1 MLIMFIP
8 IVIFVLVLE
17 YRRLMLTDPEP
28 YIANGTFH
36 LAHTSCGPVQGY
48 PIHIFSKH
56 HLAKTSNHNI
66 VFHTGWQ

>member
-1 MLIMFIP
+1 MLLMFIP

-17 YRRLMLTDPEP
+17 YRRLMLSDPEP

-48 PIHIFSKH
+48 EHWCI
-56 HLAKTSNHNI
+56 LL
-66 VFHTGWQ
+66 